1 MIGGVL
7 VEQTLDETIESLKQT
22 VNMLEQTLKALDEE
36 MGKRQKQVVELEM
49 KYNLNPNNK
58 QAELVQWFCSQTNKD
73 SGQSS
78 WLCIL
83 LRFGNDW
90 IYFMDEIWIFLN
102 FVLMWMI
109 DQY

>member
-1 MIGGVL
+1 LTNVEPLKGDRKCWKVIGGVL

-58 QAELVQWFCSQTNKD
+58 QAELVQ
-73 SGQSS
+73 
-78 WLCIL
+78 
-83 LRFGNDW
+83 
-90 IYFMDEIWIFLN
+90 
-102 FVLMWMI
+102 
-109 DQY
+109 